1 MLYYSLKKFQ
11 ATVAQTAGAKQS
23 TAAGGKGME
32 HARYLILENGQVFK
46 GRPFGA
52 KKQVT
57 GEIVFTTAMTGYLE
71 TLTDPSYYGQMV
83 VQTFPLI
90 GNYGVIPA
98 DFEGEAPELKAYI
111 VRDLCQEPS
120 NFRSEEDL
128 DTFLLSREIPGLRDI
143 DTRALVKIIREYG
156 VMNAILTDELEAGEA
171 AMEQVKT
178 YQIQDAVNAVTCKQA
193 RTIPAEDAKKTVVLW
208 DFGAKRNIARE
219 LVKRGCNVVC
229 VPAETTASEIL
240 ALNPDGLMLSNGP
253 GDPAENTG
261 IIREL
266 TCVCEARLPIFG
278 ICLGH
283 QLLAL
288 ARGGKTMKL
297 KYGHR
302 GANQPVLESET
313 GKVYI
318 TSQNHGYAV
327 CLGESLPEQARA
339 SFVNLNDQTCEGIDY
354 LDIPAFSV
362 QFHPEACGGP
372 LDTRFLFDRF
382 IERMNASTAR
392 G

>member
-1 MLYYSLKKFQ
+1 MDKP
-11 ATVAQTAGAKQS
+11 
-23 TAAGGKGME
+23 
-32 HARYLILENGQVFK
+32 RYLILENGQVFC

-52 KKQVT
+52 TGQVIA
-57 GEIVFTTAMTGYLE
+57 EIVFTTGMTGYLE

-83 VQTFPLI
+83 VQAFPLI

-98 DFEGEAPELKAYI
+98 DLESENPALQAYI
-111 VRDLCQEPS
+111 VRSRCQVPS

-128 DTFLLSREIPGLRDI
+128 DTFLFSRNIVGLWDI
-143 DTRALVKIIREYG
+143 DTRALVKIIREHG
-156 VMNAILTDELEAGEA
+156 VMNALITDDPNPDEATLEQLRSFRLAG
-171 AMEQVKT
+171 
-178 YQIQDAVNAVTCKQA
+178 AVAAVTDKHPA
-193 RTIPAEDAKKTVVLW
+193 RMHADEPVRRVVLW

-219 LVKRGCNVVC
+219 LVKRGCDVTIL
-229 VPAETTASEIL
+229 PAHATAEEIL
-240 ALNPDGLMLSNGP
+240 SHEPDGIMLSNGP

-261 IIREL
+261 IIAEL
-266 TCVCEARLPIFG
+266 RKLCAANIPIFG

-288 ARGGKTMKL
+288 ARGGETMKL

-302 GANQPVLESET
+302 GANQPVQET
-313 GKVYI
+313 ASMKVYI

-327 CLGESLPEQARA
+327 RTDCLPKQSRV
-339 SFVNLNDQTCEGIDY
+339 SFVNLNDGTCEGMEY

-362 QFHPEACGGP
+362 QFHPEACAGP
-372 LDTRFLFDRF
+372 LDTRYLFDRF
-382 IERMNASTAR
+382 VARMDANKEQIKI